1 MISSMRETSPEVFGL
16 LAHPVR
22 WGLVWALAASDLT
35 VGELVEEVGE
45 RQNLVSYHLALL
57 RRAGL
62 VAERRSSA
70 DGRDVYYSLDLP
82 RLHADLDRSATAIHP
97 GFRVVAQQVVND
109 GGVDRPSRVLF
120 VCTGNSAR
128 SQIAEAVLN
137 DLSRG
142 AVEIASAGH
151 RPVGVHPLALRVLT
165 GLGLPTD
172 GLRSKGLAEV
182 IGIDFD
188 HVVTLCD
195 VARREFPDL
204 PGDPGRIH
212 WRLPDPAAVEG
223 TESEQ
228 LRAFERTAT
237 ELRVRIA
244 FAVPVLER
252 PRLDAA

>member
-1 MISSMRETSPEVFGL
+1 MHEASPEVFEL
-16 LAHPVR
+16 LGHPVR
-22 WGLVWALAASDLT
+22 WGLVRALAASDLR

-45 RQNLVSYHLALL
+45 RQNLVSYHLGLL

-70 DGRDVYYSLDLP
+70 DGRDVYYRLDLA
-82 RLHADLDRSATAIHP
+82 RLQADLDRAAHAIHR
-97 GFRVVAQQVVND
+97 GFRVVAQQDVD
-109 GGVDRPSRVLF
+109 EGGVDRPSRVLF

-128 SQIAEAVLN
+128 SQIAESVLN
-137 DLSRG
+137 HLSRG

-151 RPVGVHPLALRVLT
+151 RPVGVHPLALRVLA
-165 GLGLPTD
+165 GLGLPSD

-195 VARREFPDL
+195 VARQEFPDL
-204 PGDPGRIH
+204 PGKPGRIH
-212 WRLPDPAAVEG
+212 WSLPDPAAAEG
-223 TESEQ
+223 SESDQ
-228 LRAFERTAT
+228 LRAFEQTAA

-244 FAVPVLER
+244 FALPVLQKR
-252 PRLDAA
+252 QRDAA

>member
-1 MISSMRETSPEVFGL
+1 MREAPPEVFDL
-16 LAHPVR
+16 LGHPVR
-22 WGLVWALAASDLT
+22 WGLVRALAGSDLR
-35 VGELVEEVGE
+35 VGELVGEVGE

-57 RRAGL
+57 RRASL
-62 VAERRSSA
+62 VVERRSSA
-70 DGRDVYYSLDLP
+70 DARDVYYSLDLP
-82 RLHADLDRSATAIHP
+82 RLQGDLDSSANAIHR
-97 GFRVVAQQVVND
+97 GLRVVAQQVVND
-109 GGVDRPSRVLF
+109 GRVDRPSRVLF

-137 DLSRG
+137 DLGHG

-151 RPVGVHPLALRVLT
+151 RPVGVHPLALRVLA

-182 IGIDFD
+182 IGMDFD

-195 VARREFPDL
+195 VARQEFPDL

-212 WRLPDPAAVEG
+212 WSLPDPAAVEA
-223 TESEQ
+223 TDTEQ
-228 LRAFERTAT
+228 LRAFEQTAT

-244 FAVPVLER
+244 FALPVLQR
-252 PRLDAA
+252 RRRDAA